1 MNIINAIKEDVGT
14 VFSIQYEAGYF
25 LSQKVTVRNSSEEGK
40 YLEMEHTKNVN
51 WYSQRF
57 LNANLKKKKKPITL
71 EEALKSGKKFRLI
84 KEINFNLKP
93 TDEKLYKIYMDYI
106 YLEYMYIKD
115 LLELARYE
123 LPSYKIDEILNNK
136 CWISE

>member
-1 MNIINAIKEDVGT
+1 MDIINAIKEDVGT
-14 VFSIQYEAGYF
+14 VFSIQYEDGYYS
-25 LSQKVTVRNSSEEGK
+25 SQKVTIRNSSEEGK

-51 WYSQRF
+51 WSSQRF
-57 LNANLKKKKKPITL
+57 LNANFKVIKKPITL

>member
-1 MNIINAIKEDVGT
+1 MDIVNAIKEDVGT
-14 VFSIQYEAGYF
+14 VFSIQYEDGYYS
-25 LSQKVTVRNSSEEGK
+25 SQKVTIRNSSEEGK
-40 YLEMEHTKNVN
+40 FLEMEHTKNIN
-51 WYSQRF
+51 WSSQRF
-57 LNANLKKKKKPITL
+57 LNANFIVVKRPITL

>member
-1 MNIINAIKEDVGT
+1 MNIVNAIKEDVGT
-14 VFSIQYEAGYF
+14 VFSIQYEDGDY
-25 LSQKVTVRNSSEEGK
+25 LLQKVTIRNSSEEGK
-40 YLEMEHTKNVN
+40 YLEMEHTKNIN
-51 WYSQRF
+51 WSSQRF
-57 LNANLKKKKKPITL
+57 LNANFKVIKKPITL

>member
-14 VFSIQYEAGYF
+14 VFSIQYEDGYY

-40 YLEMEHTKNVN
+40 YLEMEHTKNIN
-51 WYSQRF
+51 WSSQRF
-57 LNANLKKKKKPITL
+57 LNANFKVIKKPITL

>member
-14 VFSIQYEAGYF
+14 VFSIQYEDGYY

-51 WYSQRF
+51 WSSQRF
-57 LNANLKKKKKPITL
+57 LNANFKVIKKPITL

>member
-14 VFSIQYEAGYF
+14 VFSIQYEDGYYS
-25 LSQKVTVRNSSEEGK
+25 SQKVTIRNSSEEGK

-51 WYSQRF
+51 WSSQRF
-57 LNANLKKKKKPITL
+57 LNANFKVIKKPITL